1 MKRYILPYQNGKY
14 TIWHISVLIFIS
26 WKRIK
31 AAKRIVKSNV
41 DNGECDNIGN
51 IAVIQGW
58 LIFDFFILL
67 LVKYFVDQQEILE
80 VGKNFGL
87 AKKSKL

>member
-14 TIWHISVLIFIS
+14 TIWHISILIFIS

-51 IAVIQGW
+51 I
-58 LIFDFFILL
+58 LL
-67 LVKYFVDQQEILE
+67 LFKYFSDQQEILE
-80 VGKNFGL
+80 IGKNFGL
-87 AKKSKL
+87 ANKLKF